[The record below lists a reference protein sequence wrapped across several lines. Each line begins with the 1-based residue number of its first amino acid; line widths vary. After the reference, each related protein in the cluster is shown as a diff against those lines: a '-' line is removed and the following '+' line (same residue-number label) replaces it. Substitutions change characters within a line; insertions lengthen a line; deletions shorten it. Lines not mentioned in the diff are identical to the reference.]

1 MPDVKEP
8 SNSQN
13 LDQVVSEESAKLC
26 DDRQFWESCI
36 SWLIGEDSV
45 DVERAIN
52 RADRLTEA
60 RRQRFPVQI
69 QWINNDN

>member
-8 SNSQN
+8 SNPQN
-13 LDQVVSEESAKLC
+13 LDQVVSEESAKLY

-36 SWLIGEDSV
+36 SWLIGEDTV

-52 RADRLTEA
+52 VADRLIEA

-69 QWINNDN
+69 EWTNNGN